1 MSKLKASVLVVDD
14 EPAMRLLLTSILRD
28 EGHEVTAA
36 ASGEEARQLLA
47 KRHYRLVVTDLKMPG
62 ISGLE
67 LLAQVK
73 RDDPDTA
80 VIILTAFGTVEGA
93 VEAMRKGAVHYL
105 LKPLANPDELRMA
118 VRRILEEKRVA
129 DEATTLR
136 QAAEAVFPFGEI
148 IAGDTKMQAA
158 LELGRSVAPTDAT
171 VLITG
176 ETGTGKELMAR
187 AVHHWSP
194 RADQAFVAVNCAALA
209 ETLLESELFG
219 HEKGAFTGAAA
230 QRRGRFEL
238 AHGGTLFL
246 DEVGEMTPALQAK
259 LLRVL
264 QEGTFERV
272 GGTKTVTVDVRVIAA
287 TNRDMQRLV
296 AERVFREDLYYRL
309 SVFPIVLPPLR
320 ERPADILPLAAHI
333 LQQASRR
340 FGKRIVGF
348 TDEAR
353 ALLQDYA
360 WPGNIRELQNVIE
373 RAAILCREDH
383 ITSAH
388 LHISASPAASS
399 SGAPKTLREL
409 ERETIVAALAA
420 HQGNRRKVADQL
432 GIGLRTLY
440 TRLRDYGISTE
451 SDEEGE
457 PRIPGEEIPPNRH
470 Q

>member
-1 MSKLKASVLVVDD
+1 V
-14 EPAMRLLLTSILRD
+14 
-28 EGHEVTAA
+28 AA
-36 ASGEEARQLLA
+36 AATGEEALQLIA
-47 KRHYRLVVTDLKMPG
+47 TRHYHLILTDLKMPG

-67 LLAQVK
+67 LLTQVK
-73 RDDPDTA
+73 RDDPGTA

-105 LKPLANPDELRMA
+105 LKPLANPDELRLA
-118 VRRILEEKRVA
+118 VRRALEGQRVT

-136 QAAEAVFPFGEI
+136 QAVEAVFPFGEI
-148 IAGDTKMQAA
+148 IAGDAKMQAA
-158 LELGRSVAPTDAT
+158 LDLGRSVAPTDAT
-171 VLITG
+171 VLLTG

-187 AVHHWSP
+187 AIHHWSP
-194 RADQAFVAVNCAALA
+194 RAAQAFVAVNCAALA

-246 DEVGEMTPALQAK
+246 DEIGEMTPALQAK
-259 LLRVL
+259 FLRVL
-264 QEGTFERV
+264 QDGTFERV

-287 TNRDMQRLV
+287 TNRDVQRLV
-296 AERVFREDLYYRL
+296 AERAFREDLYYRL

-340 FGKRIVGF
+340 FGKRIAGF
-348 TDEAR
+348 ADEAQ

-360 WPGNIRELQNVIE
+360 WPGNIRELQNVVE
-373 RAAILCREDH
+373 RAAILCREER
-383 ITSAH
+383 ILPSH
-388 LHISASPAASS
+388 LHLSPTPAESTS
-399 SGAPKTLREL
+399 VTPKTLREL
-409 ERETIVAALAA
+409 ERESILAALAA
-420 HQGNRRKVADQL
+420 HDGNRRKAAEQL

-440 TRLRDYGISTE
+440 ARLREYGMS
-451 SDEEGE
+451 SG
-457 PRIPGEEIPPNRH
+457 GEEEE
-470 Q
+470 

>member
-1 MSKLKASVLVVDD
+1 MPKPKASILVVDD
-14 EPAMRLLLTSILRD
+14 EPAMRLLLSSILKD
-28 EGHEVTAA
+28 EGYEVTAA
-36 ASGEEARQLLA
+36 ASGEEALQLIATRQY
-47 KRHYRLVVTDLKMPG
+47 HLVLTDLKMPG

-93 VEAMRKGAVHYL
+93 VEAMRQGAVHYL
-105 LKPLANPDELRMA
+105 LKPLANPDELRLT
-118 VRRILEEKRVA
+118 VRRVLEERRVT

-136 QAAEAVFPFGEI
+136 QATEAVFPFGEI
-148 IAGDTKMQAA
+148 VAGDAKMRGA

-187 AVHHWSP
+187 AIHHWSL

-238 AHGGTLFL
+238 AHGGTLLL

-296 AERVFREDLYYRL
+296 AERAFREDLYYRL

-340 FGKRIVGF
+340 FGKQIIGF
-348 TDEAR
+348 AEEAL

-373 RAAILCREDH
+373 RAAILCREDR
-383 ITSAH
+383 IAPAH
-388 LHISASPAASS
+388 LHLSASPGVLSS
-399 SGAPKTLREL
+399 VAPKTLREL
-409 ERETIVAALAA
+409 EREAILAALAA
-420 HQGNRRKVADQL
+420 HKGNRRKAADQL

-440 TRLRDYGISTE
+440 TRLREYGISTE
-451 SDEEGE
+451 SDEEE
-457 PRIPGEEIPPNRH
+457 
-470 Q
+470 